1 MINRTVIVGAGEVL
15 TCRPDASDRLGRIPG
30 GQVLI
35 EGDRIVAVGRLGDAS
50 AENVIDADG
59 GVVMPGFVDCHT
71 HAIFGGS
78 RVDEYAASCA
88 GTRPPAGAP
97 VGILGTVTSTR
108 PLGPQEMADAS
119 RERLAQMLAH
129 GTTTVEVK
137 SGYGLDAVAEPAM
150 LEAGRL
156 LSDDLGIGVVSTF
169 MGAHSFPPEVDR
181 DAYVTQVCEMIP
193 AVAERGLASFCD
205 VYCDD
210 GYFTV
215 DETQRILGVGL
226 ENGLRPKVHMD
237 AYSHTSAAGMAARL
251 GAVTADHLN
260 HTPPEELETL
270 AEAGVIGVA
279 MPLLDFAVA
288 HERPTIPRVLAR
300 HGVRVAIAT
309 DCCPGCYA
317 TSMQLAIQ
325 HACRTGGLSVA
336 DAIRAATIDAA
347 AAVGCENEVG
357 SLEPGKRADVLVLDT
372 DRFEDLAYRLGHNAV
387 RNVISG
393 GVAR

>member
-1 MINRTVIVGAGEVL
+1 MTDRTLIVGATEVI
-15 TCRPDASDRLGRIPG
+15 TCRPDAGDKLGRIPG
-30 GQVLI
+30 GEVLI
-35 EGDRIVAVGRLGDAS
+35 EGDKIVAVGLLGEVS
-50 AENVIDADG
+50 VENVIDADG
-59 GVVMPGFVDCHT
+59 GVVMSGFVDCHT
-71 HAIFGGS
+71 HAVFGGS
-78 RVDEYAASCA
+78 RVDEYAARCA
-88 GTRPPAGAP
+88 GTPPPASAP
-97 VGILGTVTSTR
+97 VGIVGTMTSTR
-108 PLGPQEMADAS
+108 PLGPRALADAS

-137 SGYGLDAVAEPAM
+137 SGYGLEAGAEMAM
-150 LEAGRL
+150 LEANRL
-156 LSDDLGIGVVSTF
+156 LSDELGIGVVSTF
-169 MGAHSFPPEVDR
+169 MGAHTFPPDSDR
-181 DAYVTQVCEMIP
+181 NAYINQVCEMIP

-226 ENGLRPKVHMD
+226 ENGLRPKLHLD
-237 AYSHTSAAGMAARL
+237 AYSHTSAALLAADL

-260 HTPPEELETL
+260 HTPPEELEAL

-288 HERPTIPRVLAR
+288 HERPTAPRVLAE

-336 DAIRAATIDAA
+336 DAVCAATIDAA
-347 AAVGCENEVG
+347 AAAGCENEVG
-357 SLEPGKRADVLVLDT
+357 SLEPGKRADVLVLDS
-372 DRFEDLAYRLGHNAV
+372 DRFEDIAYRLGHNAV
-387 RNVISG
+387 RLVICN
-393 GVAR
+393 GVIR